1 MADKQLILFY
11 LINGFGGLCVLGSY
25 AHGLITNPSIRGG
38 LWGTIPDSL
47 RLYYTIF
54 MFLAAGGYFFFTGYI
69 LFHVSTESVK
79 LFGRYGFWA
88 INILYAGII
97 IPSAIWIYLTFA
109 MIENPTPL
117 LWIIIRLVLFTVG
130 FSSVA
135 LLASF
140 FTSNF
145 DRSSWLYFA
154 SIIGLIFFCI
164 QTMLLDAL
172 IWPYYY
178 PK

>member
-1 MADKQLILFY
+1 MLFY

-25 AHGLITNPSIRGG
+25 THGLITNPSIRGG
-38 LWGTIPDSL
+38 LWGSIPDSL

-54 MFLAAGGYFFFTGYI
+54 MFLAASGYFFFTGYI
-69 LFHVSTESVK
+69 LIHVSAESVK

-109 MIENPTPL
+109 MIENPTQL
-117 LWIIIRLVLFTVG
+117 LWIIIRLVLFIVG

-145 DRSSWLYFA
+145 DHSSWLYFA

>member
-1 MADKQLILFY
+1 
-11 LINGFGGLCVLGSY
+11 
-25 AHGLITNPSIRGG
+25 
-38 LWGTIPDSL
+38 
-47 RLYYTIF
+47 
-54 MFLAAGGYFFFTGYI
+54 
-69 LFHVSTESVK
+69 
-79 LFGRYGFWA
+79 
-88 INILYAGII
+88 
-97 IPSAIWIYLTFA
+97 

-145 DRSSWLYFA
+145 DHSNWLYFA

>member
-1 MADKQLILFY
+1 MVNKQLILFY

-25 AHGLITNPSIRGG
+25 AHGLITNPSVRSD
-38 LWGTIPDSL
+38 LWGSIPDSL
-47 RLYYTIF
+47 RPYYTIF

-69 LFHVSTESVK
+69 LLYVSLDSVK

-97 IPSAIWIYLTFA
+97 FPSAIWIYLTIA
-109 MIENPTPL
+109 MIENPTPF
-117 LWIIIRLVLFTVG
+117 LWIFIRLVLFTVG

-135 LLASF
+135 LLTSF
-140 FTSNF
+140 LTSNF
-145 DRSSWLYFA
+145 DRSSWLYLA
-154 SIIGLIFFCI
+154 SIISLIFFSI

>member
-1 MADKQLILFY
+1 M
-11 LINGFGGLCVLGSY
+11 
-25 AHGLITNPSIRGG
+25 
-38 LWGTIPDSL
+38 
-47 RLYYTIF
+47 
-54 MFLAAGGYFFFTGYI
+54 
-69 LFHVSTESVK
+69 
-79 LFGRYGFWA
+79 FGRYGFWV
-88 INILYAGII
+88 INMLYAGII

-109 MIENPTPL
+109 MIENPNPL
-117 LWIIIRLVLFTVG
+117 LWITIRLVLFTVG

-154 SIIGLIFFCI
+154 SIISLIFFCI